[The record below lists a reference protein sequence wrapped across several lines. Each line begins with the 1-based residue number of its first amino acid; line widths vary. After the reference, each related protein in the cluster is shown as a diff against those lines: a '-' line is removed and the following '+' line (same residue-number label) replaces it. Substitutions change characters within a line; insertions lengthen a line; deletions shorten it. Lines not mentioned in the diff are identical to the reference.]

1 MNFNFKHVTFIMV
14 WRHIDLGTRLGYAPR
29 VSKVEKLNPVKYR
42 LTRDV
47 FCSATCIM
55 YNIYIYIY
63 IINIYM
69 THIIM
74 YMSVC
79 SR

>member
-1 MNFNFKHVTFIMV
+1 MAP
-14 WRHIDLGTRLGYAPR
+14 RGYADSVPKTQKSTI
-29 VSKVEKLNPVKYR
+29 VIYVIHIVKYR

-63 IINIYM
+63 IYIINIYM
-69 THIIM
+69 THNIIM